1 MVICGDME
9 VMAEIITKKDFDKY
23 FENKEVENDE

>member
-9 VMAEIITKKDFDKY
+9 VIAEIIYKEDFDKY
-23 FENKEVENDE
+23 FKEEMEE